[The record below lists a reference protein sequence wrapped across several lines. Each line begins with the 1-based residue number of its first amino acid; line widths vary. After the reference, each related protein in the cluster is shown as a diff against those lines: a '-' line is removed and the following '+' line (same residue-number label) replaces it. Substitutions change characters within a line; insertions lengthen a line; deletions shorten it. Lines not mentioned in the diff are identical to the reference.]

1 MFRSTFRP
9 GLLLG
14 LCLALAVGLP
24 AGPSWA
30 QSTWDA
36 IKERGSIRLG
46 ATQAPPWYYKDPQ
59 SGEWSGLGISVG
71 KAMADTLGVELDVVE
86 VTWGSAIAALQAN
99 KIDTMFVLDAT
110 PKRALAVDFPSSPL
124 LYYALA
130 VLHRDNLDVKSWE
143 DLNKPEITI
152 SVTQG
157 TTIDTYVS
165 EHCSKANILRFPTNS
180 ENVAAFQSGRADAAS
195 LFHPPLIAL
204 QKKMGKG
211 KIVLPTP
218 IRASASSAA
227 LRREDDKRWR
237 DWVNTAVAY
246 YYATGQT
253 QVWYEEFLRDFG
265 VDPKAVPPIIKEMWP
280 Q

>member
-1 MFRSTFRP
+1 MFRSRIRP

-14 LCLALAVGLP
+14 LCLALAAGLATSP
-24 AGPSWA
+24 ASA

-59 SGEWSGLGISVG
+59 SGEWSGLGVSVG
-71 KAMADTLGVELDVVE
+71 KAMADTMGVKLDVVE
-86 VTWGSAIAALQAN
+86 VTWGSAIAALQAD

-130 VLHRDNLDVKSWE
+130 VLHRDDLDIKSWE
-143 DLNKPEITI
+143 DLDKPEITI

-157 TTIDTYVS
+157 TTIDAYVS
-165 EHCSKANILRFPTNS
+165 EHCSNANILRFPTNS

-237 DWVNTAVAY
+237 DWVNTAIAY

-253 QVWYEEFLRDFG
+253 QVWYEEFLREFG

-280 Q
+280 K